1 MYCNKP
7 DSEKKW
13 RLSCRDSNLREKRD
27 EAVERKK
34 FPAKILLKFQ
44 LGTNFQDGKK
54 ALKGLPTKLNKEKM
68 ITKLK
73 FPPKKFKRTNNFL
86 KNSVLM
92 VHTFILTLFDLKGR
106 FQAQDI

>member
-73 FPPKKFKRTNNFL
+73 FTPKKIKTHQQL
-86 KNSVLM
+86 SQQLGSYVSYL
-92 VHTFILTLFDLKGR
+92 HLSYI
-106 FQAQDI
+106 